1 MTIQTVAL
9 DGINGASSAKTSARK
24 ADKGELGQDDFLKLL
39 LTQLKNQDPLNPLE
53 SVEFTA
59 QLAQFSSLEQL
70 FNVNESL
77 ESLSTTQDNQAR
89 FEALSLI
96 GKEVLLEGNQL
107 ALNGEDT
114 ARGAFDLDQP
124 AECTVTIS
132 DERGIPVRTLSLGTL
147 QAGSHEF
154 QWDGEST
161 AGAEMPEGS
170 YEFEITA
177 LTPLG
182 ESVRVTPKVLGTV
195 DRVRLEGDTS
205 ILYIGDLA
213 VDLGSVLDVRLA
225 ETTSSG
231 DASTTTDESEP

>member
-1 MTIQTVAL
+1 MDISSISGISTVQETDLYAE
-9 DGINGASSAKTSARK
+9 SATQEMDRDAFIKM
-24 ADKGELGQDDFLKLL
+24 FLA
-39 LTQLKNQDPLNPLE
+39 QMQNQDPLNPMDGT
-53 SVEFTA
+53 EFA
-59 QLAQFSSLEQL
+59 SQLAQFSSLEQL

-89 FEALSLI
+89 YEALSLI

-114 ARGAFDLDQP
+114 ARGAFDLDQS

-132 DERGIPVRTLSLGTL
+132 DDRGIPVRTLSLGTL

-205 ILYIGDLA
+205 TLYIGDLA

-225 ETTSSG
+225 EATSSG
-231 DASTTTDESEP
+231 DASITTDASEQ